1 MLAPLLFRLERRT
14 RKGRRQFV
22 GYGTVPGLGRV
33 RLFETT
39 GPKIERAL
47 GLVKELL
54 PDLQLPPGWPPGL
67 PGGPGNGPPAPGAM
81 RTKGGK
87 RKAAH
92 G

>member
-33 RLFETT
+33 RLFQTS
-39 GPKIERAL
+39 GPGIERAL
-47 GLVKELL
+47 GLVQDLL
-54 PDLQLPPGWPPGL
+54 PDLALPPGWPPGL
-67 PGGPGNGPPAPGAM
+67 PTGPGDDRPAGKAAGG
-81 RTKGGK
+81 RGGK
-87 RKAAH
+87 RSGTH

>member
-33 RLFETT
+33 RLFQTS
-39 GPKIERAL
+39 GPGIERAL
-47 GLVKELL
+47 GLVKDLL
-54 PDLQLPPGWPPGL
+54 PDLELPPGWPPGL
-67 PGGPGNGPPAPGAM
+67 QDGPGEGCRPPGTM
-81 RTKGGK
+81 GTRGRK
-87 RKAAH
+87 RKAPH